1 MTSVAGSSNSHLP
14 KVNTSHLHM
23 LGFRPR
29 LKHRRSIIEFVTG
42 KSIDE
47 LSDLQYLRISLGLP
61 DLIEDLDEPSPH
73 TVFSFPQP
81 INYLHSTATIYR
93 RMPAAKQRSG
103 DDDDAQHGSIFSIS
117 GPVIVAEKMTGVAM
131 YELCKVGHDELVG
144 EVIRIE
150 ADKATIQVY
159 EETGKDAF
167 LCKFRLL
174 TFI

>member
-1 MTSVAGSSNSHLP
+1 
-14 KVNTSHLHM
+14 M
-23 LGFRPR
+23 LGLRPG
-29 LKHRRSIIEFVTG
+29 LKHRKSIIEFVTG

-61 DLIEDLDEPSPH
+61 DLIEELDEPSPS
-73 TVFSFPQP
+73 TAFSFPQP
-81 INYLHSTATIYR
+81 VNYLHSTATTYR
-93 RMPAAKQRSG
+93 RIMPAAKQSSG
-103 DDDDAQHGSIFSIS
+103 DDDDRQDGSIFSIS

-159 EETGKDAF
+159 EETGK
-167 LCKFRLL
+167 
-174 TFI
+174 